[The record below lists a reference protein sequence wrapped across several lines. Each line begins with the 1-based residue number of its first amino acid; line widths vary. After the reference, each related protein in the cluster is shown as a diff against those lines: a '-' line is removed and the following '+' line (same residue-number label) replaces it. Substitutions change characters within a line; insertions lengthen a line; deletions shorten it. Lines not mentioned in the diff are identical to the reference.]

1 MKILVDTHIA
11 LWYLN
16 GDERLPLK
24 ARNLIDDAQNEIYFS
39 IVSMW
44 EIEIKH
50 IAHPDKMINS
60 GLDVLSKCRK
70 FGFLEL
76 ALKDVHVDFLHTL
89 HRAEN
94 APKHNDP
101 FDRMLLSQAKAEGLV
116 FLTHD
121 LLISDYNESCAI
133 SV

>member
-50 IAHPDKMINS
+50 IAPPDKMMSS

-76 ALKDVHVDFLHTL
+76 SLKNVHIDFLHTL
-89 HRAEN
+89 HKTEN

-121 LLISDYNESCAI
+121 LLISDYNESCAM